1 MTDRGHDLDLKPMA
15 KFSYWFA
22 GTGAVALI
30 VALAAFAEPRPANA
44 TASYAQQTGM
54 ACGRCH
60 SNPAGGGGLT
70 AFGKAFAANGHKVP
84 AKPGKAGAEPAQPSI
99 VSAPS
104 VEPRRPWAAPHVCY
118 GWCPGRD

>member
-1 MTDRGHDLDLKPMA
+1 MTDRGHDLDLKPVA
-15 KFSYWFA
+15 TFSYWFA

-30 VALAAFAEPRPANA
+30 VALSAFADPRPANA

-60 SNPAGGGGLT
+60 SNPAGGGLT
-70 AFGKAFAANGHKVP
+70 AFGKAFAANGHKLP
-84 AKPGKAGAEPAQPSI
+84 SKTKASQEPVQPSV
-99 VSAPS
+99 VSVPS
-104 VEPRRPWAAPHVCY
+104 VVPRPPWAAPHVCY

>member
-1 MTDRGHDLDLKPMA
+1 MTDRGHDLDVKPMA
-15 KFSYWFA
+15 TFSYWFA

-30 VALAAFAEPRPANA
+30 VALSAFAHPRPANA
-44 TASYAQQTGM
+44 LASYAQQTGI

-70 AFGKAFAANGHKVP
+70 AFGKAFAANGHKLP
-84 AKPGKAGAEPAQPSI
+84 SKTKASQEPVQPSA
-99 VSAPS
+99 VSVPS
-104 VEPRRPWAAPHVCY
+104 VVPLHPWAAPRVCY

>member
-1 MTDRGHDLDLKPMA
+1 MTDRGHDLELKPVA
-15 KFSYWFA
+15 RSSYWFA
-22 GTGAVALI
+22 GTGAVALV
-30 VALAAFAEPRPANA
+30 VALSVFADPRPANA

-70 AFGKAFAANGHKVP
+70 AFGKAFAANGHKLP
-84 AKPGKAGAEPAQPSI
+84 SKTKASQEPVQPSV
-99 VSAPS
+99 VSVPS
-104 VEPRRPWAAPHVCY
+104 VVPRPPWAAPHVCY

>member
-1 MTDRGHDLDLKPMA
+1 MTDRGHDLGLKPVA
-15 KFSYWFA
+15 RSSYWFA
-22 GTGAVALI
+22 GTGAVALV
-30 VALAAFAEPRPANA
+30 VALSVFADPRPANA

-70 AFGKAFAANGHKVP
+70 AFGKAFAANGHKLP
-84 AKPGKAGAEPAQPSI
+84 SKTKASQEPVQPSV
-99 VSAPS
+99 VSVPS
-104 VEPRRPWAAPHVCY
+104 VVPRPPWAAPHVCY